1 MSIAPQK
8 TEWILHQ
15 RRSTDGKYA
24 HEKCTLLII
33 NENLNH
39 PLEKLKSPIMQRY
52 RETGPHIHSWQE
64 YKMLQPLW
72 KTLAIPQ
79 HIKHGAPI

>member
-52 RETGPHIHSWQE
+52 RETGTFIQGCWD
-64 YKMLQPLW
+64 
-72 KTLAIPQ
+72 
-79 HIKHGAPI
+79 IK

>member
-15 RRSTDGKYA
+15 RRSTDGKYVY
-24 HEKCTLLII
+24 EKCTLLII

-39 PLEKLKSPIMQRY
+39 PLEKLKHPIMPDTGKDTEKLEHSY
-52 RETGPHIHSWQE
+52 RAVGI
-64 YKMLQPLW
+64 
-72 KTLAIPQ
+72 
-79 HIKHGAPI
+79 